1 MWPLRVM
8 DEDKKYIKI
17 TVTAK
22 PFVNK
27 LIALYESNDVFF
39 VGWPTAAIIFRQW
52 MMPCERCIYFV

>member
-17 TVTAK
+17 AVTAK

-52 MMPCERCIYFV
+52 MMPYER